1 MLRSMTQRPSLWQIL
16 CGPQFWPYYCTQF
29 LRVLNDNLFKNA
41 LVMIFTF
48 KIGTDAG
55 YDTATLLSLQA
66 AIFILPFFLFSTV
79 AGQLADKYNKSLI
92 ARRVKMLEIVL
103 AAIGGLALILN
114 HVEILLAVL
123 FGFGLLA
130 AFFGPVKYSVIPDLI
145 DRRDLLAGN
154 SLVEAGTLLGVLLGT
169 IAGGLIPSLPHGEYW
184 AAALVVVVAVIGY
197 WSSTRMPNLPPY
209 SPQLKISYSILADT
223 WRLIAATQKYPAVWR
238 AILCISWFWFIGA
251 AYVTYLPTLAK
262 EELGANQEVVTVF
275 YVLFSIG
282 IAIGSILCHR
292 LLRGMISIRLVAASA
307 VVLSLASLHFWWG
320 SHHFPKPVELMGIAA
335 FLGYWQGWALLLDML
350 VLAVAGGMYIV
361 PLYTVLQHKSPDG
374 SRARM
379 IAANNIMNAIF
390 MVGTAALSLWLIQG
404 GITVSAVLGLYG
416 IVNLA
421 VAAWVQMRWKSA
433 DI

>member
-1 MLRSMTQRPSLWQIL
+1 MKTSPSLWQIL
-16 CGPQFWPYYCTQF
+16 CDARFFPYYCTQF

-48 KIGTDAG
+48 KIGADAG

-66 AIFILPFFLFSTV
+66 AIFILPFFLFSTL

-103 AAIGGLALILN
+103 AAIGGGALIFN

-130 AFFGPVKYSVIPDLI
+130 AFFGPVKYSIIPDLI

-169 IAGGLIPSLPHGEYW
+169 IAGGLIPSLPYGEYF
-184 AAALVVVVAVIGY
+184 AAALVLAVAVIGY
-197 WSSTRMPNLPPY
+197 WSSTRMPDLPPY
-209 SPQLKISYSILADT
+209 TPHLKISYSILADT
-223 WRLIAATQKYPAVWR
+223 WRLIAATKKYPAVWR

-292 LLRGMISIRLVAASA
+292 VLRGAISIRLVAVSA
-307 VVLSLASLHFWWG
+307 AALSLASLHFWWG
-320 SHHFPKPVELMGIAA
+320 SHNFPMPAELIGIRA
-335 FLGYWQGWALLLDML
+335 FLGYWQGWALMFDML
-350 VLAVAGGMYIV
+350 ALAIAGGMYIV
-361 PLYTVLQHKSPDG
+361 PLYTVLQHKSPDD

-379 IAANNIMNAIF
+379 IAANNILNAIF
-390 MVGTAALSLWLIQG
+390 MVATAALSLWLIQMA
-404 GITVSAVLGLYG
+404 IPVSAVLGVYG
-416 IVNLA
+416 IVNLG
-421 VAAWVQMRWKSA
+421 VAAWVKLRWKTA